1 MPDQDNKQIA
11 RRFREEIWNSG
22 NFAIADQICA
32 GDAVLHFNDP
42 LTPDFGRGPAALKQ
56 MVTMYRTAFPDVRVA
71 LDDVIA
77 EGDRVVIRW
86 NARGTQKGKL
96 GGIPPSGKPIT
107 VTGIDILRIAGGRI
121 QEGWVNWDAMG
132 LVQQIGVLQKVTQT
146 GPSQNM

>member
-1 MPDQDNKQIA
+1 MPAQDNKEIA
-11 RRFREEIWNSG
+11 RRFREEIWSSG
-22 NFAIADQICA
+22 NVAVADQICT
-32 GDAVLHFNDP
+32 GDAVFHFNDP
-42 LTPDFGRGPAALKQ
+42 LTPDFGRGPTALRQ
-56 MVTMYRTAFPDVRVA
+56 MVTMYRTAFPDIRVA
-71 LDDVIA
+71 IDDIIA

-132 LVQQIGVLQKVTQT
+132 LVQQIGVLQKGSTQT
-146 GPSQNM
+146 TV